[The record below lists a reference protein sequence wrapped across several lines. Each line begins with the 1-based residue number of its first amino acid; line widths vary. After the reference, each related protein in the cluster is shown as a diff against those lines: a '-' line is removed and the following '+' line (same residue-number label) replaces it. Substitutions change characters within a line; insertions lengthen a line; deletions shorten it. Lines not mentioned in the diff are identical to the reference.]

1 MSPSKY
7 TTQTFQKTFFSII
20 EWNNLDPRF
29 LSGRFPVF
37 KTNIFNFIRPSS
49 NSVYNCQTLS
59 EIGLITR
66 LRSGLS
72 HLKEHKLKHSF
83 QDTLSPLRSCG
94 NEVESSE
101 HFFIHSPQFAYKR
114 RTFMSTLGNSN
125 YFLSENTRNVLIQI
139 LVFGNM

>member
-1 MSPSKY
+1 MSTSKY
-7 TTQTFQKTFFSII
+7 TTQTFQKTLFSII

-29 LSGRFPVF
+29 VSGSFPVF

-49 NSVYNCQTLS
+49 NSVYTCQTLS

-72 HLKEHKLKHSF
+72 HLREHKLKHSF
-83 QDTLSPLRSCG
+83 QDTLSPLCSCG

-101 HFFIHSPQFAYKR
+101 HFFLHSPQFAYER
-114 RTFMSTLGNSN
+114 CIIMSTLGNSN

-139 LVFGNM
+139 LVFGDM